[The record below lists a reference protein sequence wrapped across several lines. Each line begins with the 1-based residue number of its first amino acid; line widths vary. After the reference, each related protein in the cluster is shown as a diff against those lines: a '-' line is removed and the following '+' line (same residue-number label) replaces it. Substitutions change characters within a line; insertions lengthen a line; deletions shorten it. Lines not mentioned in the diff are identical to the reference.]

1 VIRLSLGLPPTSA
14 SPPTTQ
20 GRNPLRGYTSASP
33 PTTQGWNPLRG
44 YLPCVQIPFTS
55 SPRSSL
61 GVEWELELVDLQ
73 TRELSG
79 AASDILAEI
88 SGPHG
93 GEHPKAKHELLESCI
108 EVITGVC
115 GTVEEALDDL
125 RTTVDE
131 VSAAAAKRGIGL
143 MCSGT
148 HPFTDWATQQIS
160 PNPRYAK
167 LIEDMQWLARRLQI
181 FGVHVHVGVRSP
193 DKAIPIVNALTAY
206 IPHFLALSASS
217 PYWMGTDTGLS
228 SARSKVFEGLPT
240 AGLPYQL
247 SGWNDFENFMETLIS
262 AQTISTIR
270 EVWWDVR
277 PHPQFGT
284 VELRICD
291 GLPSLFEIGWAAAL
305 SQCLVEMFNSQIDKG
320 YTLPTPKG
328 WTVRENKWRAARYGI
343 DAQILVDDQGRTAPL
358 RDSVSALVEE
368 LAPFA
373 ERLGCSKE
381 LARAQEMLDIGPSA
395 QRQRAVAAAKDG
407 DLTAVVDSL
416 LGEMRSGAP
425 GGAGEA

>member
-1 VIRLSLGLPPTSA
+1 ML
-14 SPPTTQ
+14 
-20 GRNPLRGYTSASP
+20 
-33 PTTQGWNPLRG
+33 
-44 YLPCVQIPFTS
+44 IPFTS
-55 SPRSSL
+55 SLRSSL
-61 GVEWELELVDLQ
+61 GVEWELELVDVD
-73 TRELSG
+73 TRELRSG
-79 AASDILAEI
+79 ASDILAEI
-88 SGPHG
+88 GAPHG

-115 GTVEEALDDL
+115 TTVEEAVADL
-125 RTTVDE
+125 RATVGE
-131 VSAAAAKRGIGL
+131 VAAAAERRGLGL

-148 HPFTDWATQQIS
+148 HPFTDWSTQQIS
-160 PNPRYAK
+160 PDPRYAK

-193 DKAIPIVNALTAY
+193 DKAVPIVNALTAY

-217 PYWMGTDTGLS
+217 PYWKGHDTGLA

-247 SGWNDFENFMETLIS
+247 SGWDDFERFMETLIC

-291 GLPSLFEIGWAAAL
+291 GLATLHEIGWAAAM
-305 SQCLVEMFNSQIDKG
+305 SQCLVEMLNSQLDKG
-320 YTLPTPKG
+320 YTLPTPKS

-343 DAQILVDDQGRTAPL
+343 DADVIVDDSGNTMPLRTAILELVD
-358 RDSVSALVEE
+358 E
-368 LAPFA
+368 LMPYA
-373 ERLGCSKE
+373 ERLGCPGE
-381 LARAQEMLDIGPSA
+381 LGRVREVLDFGPSYL
-395 QRQRAVAAAKDG
+395 RQRTVAAAHNG
-407 DLTAVVDSL
+407 DLTAVVDAL
-416 LGEMRSGAP
+416 LQEMRDDAP
-425 GGAGEA
+425 MAALA